1 MIHTLLGDQI
11 DIHGGGQD
19 LCFPHH
25 ENELAQSMACCKSDS
40 DRFARFWVHNGFV
53 NVNTEKM
60 SKSLGNFFTIRDVL
74 QRYHPM
80 ALRFFLLNTHYRSG
94 INFSDNLLNEASA
107 RCYYLYQ
114 TMHDCR

>member
-1 MIHTLLGDQI
+1 
-11 DIHGGGQD
+11 
-19 LCFPHH
+19 
-25 ENELAQSMACCKSDS
+25 
-40 DRFARFWVHNGFV
+40 
-53 NVNTEKM
+53 
-60 SKSLGNFFTIRDVL
+60 
-74 QRYHPM
+74 M